1 MYFPPVLS
9 LLVLGFLISSCH
21 LGFVG
26 SLSSRADF
34 DGRVLKRGC
43 RDGHFS
49 TTLSDD
55 QAIETFLTFR
65 KRYLYKNTL
74 SCVYEVRSQ
83 KVSTKILLPHVRS
96 QNF

>member
-1 MYFPPVLS
+1 MLVIARLVCVYFPPVLS

-43 RDGHFS
+43 RDGHFG

-65 KRYLYKNTL
+65 KRYLYKTF
-74 SCVYEVRSQ
+74 
-83 KVSTKILLPHVRS
+83 KVVCMS
-96 QNF
+96 

>member
-1 MYFPPVLS
+1 MEERCLFGDLPEKRCPLLTVLS

-49 TTLSDD
+49 TTL
-55 QAIETFLTFR
+55 
-65 KRYLYKNTL
+65 
-74 SCVYEVRSQ
+74 
-83 KVSTKILLPHVRS
+83 
-96 QNF
+96 